1 MEVVW
6 NMGKSEV
13 MPVED
18 SKMIDDQSYTSNTS
32 WNEDSELGDSD
43 AGVY

>member
-6 NMGKSEV
+6 DMG

-18 SKMIDDQSYTSNTS
+18 LKMIDDQSYASG
-32 WNEDSELGDSD
+32 NEDSELGDSD
-43 AGVY
+43 ADVY